1 MIVSVFKTKIVCCVH
16 KSNIAKEGKK
26 KKQKKKR
33 QRIIMHSPDRSAL
46 VVIATWNN
54 PLDRVEFLNLGR
66 LELSHT
72 HRILFSWNLKF
83 NHNSISRGFC
93 LLWFFFHQKAEI
105 EEHPLASSTCYP
117 LQAKQLWTSL
127 SFSKYIYSISYIFLH
142 YNCFVLLLFLVEIL
156 NNILNLKLFSSKKK

>member
-26 KKQKKKR
+26 KKQKKNR

-105 EEHPLASSTCYP
+105 ESIPLLLVHATHSKPNNFEHPYLFPNTYIVHHTFFYTIIVLCYYC
-117 LQAKQLWTSL
+117 S
-127 SFSKYIYSISYIFLH
+127 
-142 YNCFVLLLFLVEIL
+142 
-156 NNILNLKLFSSKKK
+156 

>member
-1 MIVSVFKTKIVCCVH
+1 MLK
-16 KSNIAKEGKK
+16 KERK
-26 KKQKKKR
+26 KKKR

-105 EEHPLASSTCYP
+105 ESIPLLLVHATHSKPNNFEHPHLFPNTYIVHHTFFYTIIVLCYYC
-117 LQAKQLWTSL
+117 S
-127 SFSKYIYSISYIFLH
+127 
-142 YNCFVLLLFLVEIL
+142 
-156 NNILNLKLFSSKKK
+156 